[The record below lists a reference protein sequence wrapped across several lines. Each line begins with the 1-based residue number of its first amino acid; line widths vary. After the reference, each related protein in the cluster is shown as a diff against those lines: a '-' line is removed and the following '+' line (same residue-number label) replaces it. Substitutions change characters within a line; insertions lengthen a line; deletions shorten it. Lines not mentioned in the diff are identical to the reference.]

1 MVRKKWDAIVIGAGP
16 AGASAARTL
25 VAAGLECLLVE
36 KKKLPRHKMCSG
48 ILSNW
53 AVDFVHRKFGPIP
66 EQVYCQPSF
75 LNGIALH
82 FPSLGE
88 PVVVPSLNAIP
99 NVWRSHFDHFL
110 AKTSGAKIRDGMALE
125 NIERQPHGFKVTC
138 RPLPKTGR
146 TNTVSFD
153 AKYVVAADGA
163 NSPSIRRVMP
173 EAFRGL
179 PYGTG
184 MQIHYRGKIDLDPQH
199 YNVFFH
205 LDMGFYAWANIK
217 DDDIHV
223 GVGATGNRK
232 LPPYHANFVSL
243 LEKRY
248 GLKIQETLM
257 REGMTGVMQA
267 PLNHFTLGR
276 GNFLAAGD
284 AAGFIHNGG
293 EGISCA
299 LTTGDLAAEAIR
311 TAERT
316 GKDALHVYR
325 RIVRGEADL
334 CLDQFNPLRMV
345 QTIPFRMDLK
355 AVWRKYSLKEI
366 SAMWKDLKT
375 FGKQDNGFA
384 DTGIGRIAKQNMLHR
399 LRHGSYPIDP

>member
-1 MVRKKWDAIVIGAGP
+1 MPQKQWDAIVIGAGP

-25 VAAGLECLLVE
+25 VAGGMECLLIE

-53 AVDFVHRKFGPIP
+53 AVDFLHRKFGPIP
-66 EQVYCQPSF
+66 ERVYCRPNF

-82 FPSLGE
+82 FPSRTD
-88 PVVVPSLNAIP
+88 PVVVPVLSAIP

-110 AKTSGAKIRDGMALE
+110 AKTSGAQIRDALAVQH
-125 NIERQPHGFKVTC
+125 IEALADSFKITC
-138 RPLPKTGR
+138 RPVSQTGR
-146 TNTVSFD
+146 TKKVSFH
-153 AKYVVAADGA
+153 AKYLVAADGG

-173 EAFRGL
+173 DAFRGL

-184 MQIHYRGKIDLDPQH
+184 MQVHYRGKIDLDPQH
-199 YNVFFH
+199 YNMFFH
-205 LDMGFYAWANIK
+205 LDIGFYAWANIK

-223 GVGATGNRK
+223 GVGAMGNRK

-243 LEKRY
+243 LQGKY
-248 GLKIQETLM
+248 GFKIQETLM

-267 PLNHFTLGR
+267 PVNRFTLGR

-299 LTTGDLAAEAIR
+299 LTTGDLAAEAIL
-311 TAERT
+311 TAEKA
-316 GKDALHVYR
+316 GGQALDVYR
-325 RIVRGEADL
+325 RIVRNEAEL
-334 CLDQFNPLRMV
+334 CLDQFNPLRML
-345 QTIPFRMDLK
+345 INSPMKMDIRAL
-355 AVWRKYSLKEI
+355 WRKYSVKEI
-366 SAMWKDLKT
+366 LAMWQDLKA
-375 FGKQDNGFA
+375 FGQQDNGFS
-384 DTGIGRIAKQNMLHR
+384 DTGIGRIAKQNMLHH
-399 LRHGSYPIDP
+399 LRHGCYPIDL